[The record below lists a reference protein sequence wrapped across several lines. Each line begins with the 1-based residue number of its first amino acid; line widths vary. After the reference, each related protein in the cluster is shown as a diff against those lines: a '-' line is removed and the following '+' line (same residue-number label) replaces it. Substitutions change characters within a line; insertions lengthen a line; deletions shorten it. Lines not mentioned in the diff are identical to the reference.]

1 MGFNNVHVYWIY
13 QYDLKGEGQVDQF
26 LLFVLMAVLLILLPG
41 PDTVIA
47 TKNTLEIG
55 RTGGLQTALGTC
67 CALLIHTMAAVIG
80 LSAIIVKSAVLFSVF
95 KYVGAVYLVYMGV
108 KAIWSLKKNEV
119 ATDTEELQVNKYG
132 HTSCFRQG
140 FLTNILNPKVAVF
153 FLTFLPQ
160 FVNTEKS
167 TLPQFLLMGLTYAL
181 LTAIWFLLY
190 IYLINHIRMYMRK
203 PTTQKFIQGISGI
216 VLVGFGIKLALEK
229 AHS

>member
-1 MGFNNVHVYWIY
+1 M
-13 QYDLKGEGQVDQF
+13 DQF

-55 RTGGLQTALGTC
+55 RTGGLQTVLGTC

-80 LSAIIVKSAVLFSVF
+80 LSAIIVKSAVLFSIF
-95 KYVGAVYLVYMGV
+95 KYVGAVYLLYMGV
-108 KAIWSLKKNEV
+108 KAIWSLKKNEI
-119 ATDTEELQVNKYG
+119 ATDADELKVNKYE

-167 TLPQFLLMGLTYAL
+167 TFPQFLLMGLTYAL

-190 IYLINHIRMYMRK
+190 IYLINHIRIYMRR
-203 PTTQKFIQGISGI
+203 PTTQKFIQGISGV

-229 AHS
+229 VHP